1 MKKKERETIETICH
15 RIFNARAGVNGLED
29 SQYLV
34 KQLQLVFSD
43 VKEYEY
49 ALGYIHK
56 LIKEEIL
63 DEDPHH
69 ID

>member
-49 ALGYIHK
+49 ALG
-56 LIKEEIL
+56 
-63 DEDPHH
+63 
-69 ID
+69 